1 MAHAVTVDAELR
13 ADGVGS
19 STNAVFVFFEK
30 VAVAGPNNDSGEE
43 KSECTRIQNAS
54 ENGETRVKMAKH
66 GENGKTR

>member
-30 VAVAGPNNDSGEE
+30 VAVAGL
-43 KSECTRIQNAS
+43 KL
-54 ENGETRVKMAKH
+54 
-66 GENGKTR
+66 

>member
-30 VAVAGPNNDSGEE
+30 VAVAGLKLGQDGTMMVGKRSLSVRVY
-43 KSECTRIQNAS
+43 K
-54 ENGETRVKMAKH
+54 TRVKMAK
-66 GENGKTR
+66 R